1 MNDPLER
8 YRSARD
14 DVAACLDE
22 LRELVGAE
30 AARWHD
36 ADADADALARTTAR
50 LRDGRFVLAVVGEF
64 SSGKSFLLNALL
76 GKVEFEERPGGK
88 RIAGLLATDINPSTA
103 TITELTYASD
113 ESASAVYASG
123 REERIPLGR
132 LARFI
137 AVGEEGKLHDAT
149 GAEDAGAPVLVRIA
163 VDSPFLKSGFVVADT
178 PGLASINPAHRRA
191 TLSYLP
197 GADAVLYL
205 IDTQQ
210 PFTEGDASFLG
221 IVRRYIESVFIVQT
235 KIDLWRMRPSPGSRE
250 TGGDAV
256 EGWQVAAQRI
266 VAQAAK
272 HAPGTPVFP
281 LSAREYA
288 EGLLTGDDALIAQS
302 RFREFFGALDAS
314 LVATTGRSRLRRAAA
329 EARRVATR
337 AADALA
343 FDADALETTADVLG
357 ARRAGV
363 APALDAF
370 DAAAAAAHARLDEAG
385 TALASETRAR
395 GEATRS
401 ALART
406 LARAFDT
413 ADVARL
419 RDRAKL
425 HILVDDVL
433 ATAVGRFA
441 GDAAELVAKRLR
453 DEAKNASASVV
464 AAARGADG
472 EHVLA
477 PLLDAIAA
485 ERLPVTEDAAHAFG
499 ADASSGAWSTDLET
513 GLRSSIVLGALGG
526 PAVGLVDAIA
536 RRFAA
541 APPGAYMKRELL
553 ADLESGIYPAF
564 DAELAR
570 YVDGITARVE
580 TIARGLGARIAAL
593 APRVRAEALGP
604 LDRALAAHAGATA
617 GAAAARVAAA
627 RAACERA
634 DAARALATRIET
646 RTEAFARESR
656 SDRAELADP
665 AVPLDPHAGRERVTQ
680 DGAAR
685 FDPHTY
691 EHGLRPERWRIAVL
705 GAFKRGKS
713 SLINAMAGS
722 RVLPDE
728 GADVEMHFPV
738 HVRYG
743 ERHRAYALGDDAG
756 WNEIAPNEALD
767 AATRTPLL
775 IETPWTLPRQLVLVH
790 TPAFDS
796 GFPLA
801 NEIVR
806 AAAQSASEI
815 VALFSRQLSD
825 RELELY
831 GTLAQATKPITF
843 VHTMADHEDAAERR
857 NVVMLAD
864 RYLRE
869 RAIVPQRIFT
879 TSTLE
884 YREAVDAGRAPAG
897 WNELVALRSTLEAHA
912 EEHMARLA
920 RGERERAEVER
931 LAKSAPP
938 SAAPAASERGS
949 LLKRLFGRR

>member
-1 MNDPLER
+1 
-8 YRSARD
+8 
-14 DVAACLDE
+14 
-22 LRELVGAE
+22 LREQVGGE
-30 AARWHD
+30 LMRRHD
-36 ADADADALARTTAR
+36 AADDAAAVARTVAR

-76 GKVEFEERPGGK
+76 EKVHFEQRPGGP

-103 TITELTYASD
+103 TITELTYAAD
-113 ESASAVYASG
+113 ESATAIYPNG
-123 REERIPLGR
+123 REERIPLDG
-132 LARFI
+132 LARFV

-149 GAEDAGAPVLVRIA
+149 DANDSGTPALVRVA
-163 VDSPFLKSGFVVADT
+163 VDSAFLNGGFVVADT

-197 GADAVLYL
+197 RADAVLYL

-210 PFTEGDASFLG
+210 PFTDGDASFLG

-235 KIDLWRMRPSPGSRE
+235 KIDLWRMREGERE
-250 TGGDAV
+250 A
-256 EGWQVAAQRI
+256 WQAAAQRI
-266 VAQAAK
+266 VAQAAL

-288 EGLLTGDDALIAQS
+288 EGLLSGDEALVTQS
-302 RFREFFGALDAS
+302 RFGEFRGALDAS

-337 AADALA
+337 AADALS
-343 FDADALETTADVLG
+343 FDAAALELPADVLR
-357 ARRAGV
+357 ARHSAV

-370 DAAAAAAHARLDEAG
+370 ERAAFAAQLRLADNGAKLAAATNARG
-385 TALASETRAR
+385 TETRA
-395 GEATRS
+395 

-406 LARAFDT
+406 LLRTFDT
-413 ADVARL
+413 ADIARL

-441 GDAAELVAKRLR
+441 ADAAEVIAKRLR
-453 DEAKNASASVV
+453 DEAKAASASVV
-464 AAARGADG
+464 EAARRADAG
-472 EHVLA
+472 GVMA
-477 PLLDAIAA
+477 PLLDALAA
-485 ERLPVTEDAAHAFG
+485 ERLPVTEDAARAFG

-526 PAVGLVDAIA
+526 PAVGFVDAIA

-553 ADLESGIYPAF
+553 ADLDAGIYPAF
-564 DAELAR
+564 DEELRA
-570 YVDGITARVE
+570 YIEGIATRIESIATQLGQRV
-580 TIARGLGARIAAL
+580 AAL
-593 APRVRAEALGP
+593 SPHVRAETLGP
-604 LDRALAAHAGATA
+604 LERALEAHAA
-617 GAAAARVAAA
+617 GVDRDAAAQEARR
-627 RAACERA
+627 RAETVSG
-634 DAARALATRIET
+634 LATRIET

-656 SDRAELADP
+656 AERAELADP
-665 AVPLDPHAGRERVTQ
+665 AIPLDPQAGRERVPTS
-680 DGAAR
+680 GTAR
-685 FDPHTY
+685 FDPLTY

-713 SLINAMAGS
+713 SLINAIAQS
-722 RVLPDE
+722 RVLADE
-728 GADVEMHFPV
+728 GADVEMRFPV

-743 ERHRAYALGDDAG
+743 EQHRAYALGDDAG
-756 WNEIAPNEALD
+756 WNAIALDEALD
-767 AATRTPLL
+767 ASTLTPVL
-775 IETPWTLPRQLVLVH
+775 IETPWTLPRELVLVH
-790 TPAFDS
+790 TPAFDT
-796 GFPLA
+796 GLPLA

-806 AAAQSASEI
+806 AAAQAASEI
-815 VALFSRQLSD
+815 LALFSRQLSD

-831 GTLAQATKPITF
+831 AEIAEGGKPMSF
-843 VHTMADHEDAAERR
+843 VHTLADHEDSAERR

-884 YREAVDAGRAPAG
+884 YREALDAGRAPAG
-897 WNELVALRSTLEAHA
+897 WNELLALRATLEAHA
-912 EEHMARLA
+912 EEHMARLL
-920 RGERERAEVER
+920 RGERERTERDR
-931 LAKSAPP
+931 LAR
-938 SAAPAASERGS
+938 SAANSEPSQASEPGS
-949 LLKRLFGRR
+949 FLRRLFGRR

>member
-1 MNDPLER
+1 VYDPLER

-22 LRELVGAE
+22 LRALVDAE
-30 AARWHD
+30 SARWHD
-36 ADADADALARTTAR
+36 AGDDADALARTTAR

-103 TITELTYASD
+103 TITELTYAPD
-113 ESASAVYASG
+113 EIATAVYANG

-149 GAEDAGAPVLVRIA
+149 DEQDAGAPVLVHIA
-163 VDSPFLKSGFVVADT
+163 VDSAFLKSGFVVADT

-235 KIDLWRMRPSPGSRE
+235 KIDLWRMHDRGVTPSVSKGE
-250 TGGDAV
+250 A
-256 EGWQVAAQRI
+256 WQVAAQRI

-272 HAPGTPVFP
+272 HAPGTPVYP

-288 EGLLTGDDALIAQS
+288 EGLLTHDDALIAQS
-302 RFREFFGALDAS
+302 RFREFLGALDAS

-343 FDADALETTADVLG
+343 FDADALETPADTLH
-357 ARRAGV
+357 ARRAAV

-370 DAAAAAAHARLDEAG
+370 DAAAGTARARLDDAG
-385 TALASETRAR
+385 THLATEIRAR
-395 GEATRS
+395 GEATRA

-453 DEAKNASASVV
+453 DEAKGVSASVV
-464 AAARGADG
+464 AAARDADR

-477 PLLDAIAA
+477 PLLDAVAA

-553 ADLESGIYPAF
+553 ADLDAGIYPAF
-564 DAELAR
+564 DAELAA
-570 YVDGITARVE
+570 YVDGITARVDA
-580 TIARGLGARIAAL
+580 IARGLGERIGAL
-593 APRVRAEALGP
+593 APRVRTEALGP
-604 LDRALAAHAGATA
+604 LDRALAAHA
-617 GAAAARVAAA
+617 AAIDRAAAA
-627 RAACERA
+627 RAACEHA
-634 DAARALATRIET
+634 DGARALATRIET

-656 SDRAELADP
+656 AERAELADP
-665 AVPLDPHAGRERVTQ
+665 AVPLDPEAGRERVAPT
-680 DGAAR
+680 GTAR

-713 SLINAMAGS
+713 SLINAIAGS

-743 ERHRAYALGDDAG
+743 EQHRAYALGDDAG
-756 WNEIAPNEALD
+756 WNEIALDEALD

-825 RELELY
+825 RELALY
-831 GTLAQATKPITF
+831 GTIAQAAKPITF

-869 RAIVPQRIFT
+869 HAILPQRIFT

-884 YREAVDAGRAPAG
+884 YREALGAGRAPAG

-931 LAKSAPP
+931 LATSALP

-949 LLKRLFGRR
+949 FLKRLFGGR